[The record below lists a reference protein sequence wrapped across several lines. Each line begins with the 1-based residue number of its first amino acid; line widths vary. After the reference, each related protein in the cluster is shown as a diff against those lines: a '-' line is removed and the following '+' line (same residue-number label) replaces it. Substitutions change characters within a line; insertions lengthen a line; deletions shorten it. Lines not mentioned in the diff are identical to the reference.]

1 MNFLQHYRLAPI
13 FIFCLSLILSFPCFA
28 VSDTLLEELKKS
40 NVVDQTNSL
49 SHDEIAQLK
58 KQNEQLY
65 QQKHVDFKILIIP
78 TLGQISIEEYAEQSF
93 NRIKIGDKNL
103 DNGLL
108 LVIAKN
114 ERQIRFEVGYGLE
127 GNMPDIQ
134 AGRILRNS
142 LVPHLK
148 HSQYYLGIAQAQVD
162 VAKLFGLDLPLL
174 SFEPKSIEQPASE
187 VELSI
192 AETYD
197 MPEDLYQDDSAPS
210 NHIDL
215 SEPSKHPVNYIIFLI
230 WNVVMSS
237 LIVIYFMPLY
247 GSLKAENI
255 LDNELRMKLATYG
268 IFHLLFCWVITG
280 QPIGLIILCSTLI
293 FFCMLVLNYYCHFYL
308 HFKKYVLQRLKL
320 NWVWVLIIYVGSVIS
335 LSFFTPNSLVPLMMF
350 LAFLPPLVRTPWV
363 AIHNSLYI
371 HKARYPDDL
380 QSLFIWPL
388 PWYFTSIGDS
398 DSSGGSSSGS
408 SSNGSSSSRSTGGSS
423 GGGGA
428 SGSW

>member
-1 MNFLQHYRLAPI
+1 M
-13 FIFCLSLILSFPCFA
+13 
-28 VSDTLLEELKKS
+28 EELKNS

-49 SHDEIAQLK
+49 SRDEIVQLK

-65 QQKHVDFKILIIP
+65 QQKHVDFKILIVP

-114 ERQIRFEVGYGLE
+114 ERQTRFEVGYGLE
-127 GNMPDIQ
+127 GDMPDIL

-148 HSQYYLGIAQAQVD
+148 HSQYYLGIAQTQIQ
-162 VAKLFGLDLPLL
+162 VAKLFGLDLPLV
-174 SFEPKSIEQPASE
+174 SFDPKPIEQPASE
-187 VELSI
+187 AVLSI

-197 MPEDLYQDDSAPS
+197 MSEDLYQYDSAPS

-215 SEPSKHPVNYIIFLI
+215 AEPSKHPVNYIIFVI
-230 WNVVMSS
+230 WNAVMSS
-237 LIVIYFMPLY
+237 LILIYIMPLY
-247 GSLKAENI
+247 GCLKAENI
-255 LDNELRMKLATYG
+255 FDNGLRMKLATYG
-268 IFHLLFCWVITG
+268 TFHLLFCWVITG
-280 QPIGLIILCSTLI
+280 QPLGLIILCSMLI
-293 FFCMLVLNYYCHFYL
+293 FFFVLVLNYYCHFYL

-320 NWVWVLIIYVGSVIS
+320 NWIWVSIIYVASVIS

-350 LAFLPPLVRTPWV
+350 LAFLPLLARTLWV

-371 HKARYPDDL
+371 HKTRYPDDL

-388 PWYFTSIGDS
+388 PWYFTSIEDS

-428 SGSW
+428 SSSW